1 VLPILLKLLPFF
13 ALIACGYFA
22 SRSRFFP
29 PAASAVITKFVFYF
43 ALPAML
49 FRLAATLPISDV
61 WNPAFLSAYVIAT
74 GALYGFAIAV
84 ALARR
89 ETLPFAAF
97 EAHCAAIGNV
107 GFLGLPMFVTLYGQ
121 RAALPVLMG
130 LAVDLV
136 VFGTLVIVLIE
147 AGRGGKTGLA
157 ALKVVARGLATNPM
171 LLSVGA
177 GLLWSGQSLP
187 FPAPVDE
194 FTAILGAAA
203 TPCALFAIGCSLAGA
218 TAERRQGVAV
228 WLSGLKLFV
237 HPALVALTMLA
248 VFEVD
253 PFLAAIAIG
262 SAAMPTA
269 GNAFLLAQHYE
280 IAVYRVSA
288 TILISTA
295 VSIVTLAAVIALV
308 AP

>member
-1 VLPILLKLLPFF
+1 MLPILLKLLPFF
-13 ALIACGYFA
+13 ALIGCGYLA

-29 PAASAVITKFVFYF
+29 PEASAVITKFVFYF

-49 FRLAATLPISDV
+49 FRLAATLPIADV
-61 WNPAFLSAYVIAT
+61 WNPDFLSAYLLAT
-74 GALYGFAIAV
+74 GALYVFTIAV

-97 EAHCAAIGNV
+97 EAHCAAIGNS
-107 GFLGLPMFVTLYGQ
+107 GFLGLPMFITLYGQ

-130 LAVDLV
+130 LVVDLV
-136 VFGTLVIVLIE
+136 VFGALIIILVE
-147 AGRGGKTGLA
+147 AGRGARTGFATLGLVGK
-157 ALKVVARGLATNPM
+157 GLATNPM
-171 LLSVGA
+171 LLAVVA
-177 GLLWSGQSLP
+177 GLAWSATAAP
-187 FPAPVDE
+187 FPAPLDE

-203 TPCALFAIGCSLAGA
+203 TPCALFAIGCTLARQ
-218 TAERRQGVAV
+218 TAEKRGGVAV

-237 HPALVALTMLA
+237 HPALVAVAMLL
-248 VFEVD
+248 VFEID

-269 GNAFLLAQHYE
+269 GNVFLLAQHYR
-280 IAVYRVSA
+280 IAVFRVSA

-295 VSIVTLAAVIALV
+295 ISIVTLAIVIALV